1 MADAAV
7 KIQKVYRGFQTR
19 KHMDPLRHGK
29 KSTHDNMSDLKSRQ
43 VADVAVKIQ
52 KVSGGFQS
60 RKDPISI
67 TKVKVDER
75 DTKRTLIKKKMKLE
89 STLEEKPSEELL
101 RHPGDVV
108 AAAITLQRF
117 FRYFI

>member
-1 MADAAV
+1 MDPLRHGKKSTDDDMSDLKSPHVADAAV
-7 KIQKVYRGFQTR
+7 KIQKVYGGFQTR
-19 KHMDPLRHGK
+19 KEL
-29 KSTHDNMSDLKSRQ
+29 
-43 VADVAVKIQ
+43 
-52 KVSGGFQS
+52 
-60 RKDPISI
+60 DPISI

-75 DTKRTLIKKKMKLE
+75 DTKRTLVKKKMKLE

>member
-1 MADAAV
+1 M

-29 KSTHDNMSDLKSRQ
+29 KSTDDDMSDLKSPH
-43 VADVAVKIQ
+43 VADAAVKIQ
-52 KVSGGFQS
+52 KVYGGFQT
-60 RKDPISI
+60 RKELDPISI

-75 DTKRTLIKKKMKLE
+75 DTKRTLVKKKMKLE